1 MNKYKLLTSESKE
14 VFGNKVYRI
23 QALKNFI
30 AGNNRKV
37 KKNDKGGWVQ
47 SESNLSQEGSC
58 WLFDEAVGMENSRR
72 FENAVG
78 YGDSQQYGNS
88 RQSGNSWQSG
98 DSWQSGN
105 SQQYG
110 DMKCETGYYFAYKE
124 KSWNITEIDMGDGGI
139 CLVRDYQPPKGADRL
154 KVGQNN

>member
-78 YGDSQQYGNS
+78 YG
-88 RQSGNSWQSG
+88 
-98 DSWQSGN
+98 N